1 MFYIKHGTD
10 NFTIIDCCINEN
22 SENILEEIKKIHDEK
37 TITRFILTHPHKD
50 HYTGLTELH
59 ETLNILNFYYVKN
72 NIELTES
79 DDSTTFEE
87 LKKRDN
93 VCYLKKDLKRRYMN
107 EDGNNIKHSGIYI
120 LWPDIESEIF
130 KEELEKCESETKTGN
145 INNISPIIKYSLE
158 NSITCMWMG
167 DLETEMMEKI
177 YENELVDWQEID
189 VLFAPHHGRTTGK
202 VPTDILKKINP
213 KLIVIGEAN
222 SENLDYYENYTH
234 ITQNSCGNILFNCE
248 NNLVEVYVSNGN
260 YAKQFNSYE
269 AETIDEYNEMYK
281 IGEIEV

>member
-107 EDGNNIKHSGIYI
+107 EDGNNIKHSGINI

-130 KEELEKCESETKTGN
+130 KEELEKCENETKTGN

-177 YENELVDWQEID
+177 YENELVDWPEID

-202 VPTDILKKINP
+202 VPTDILKKTNP

-248 NNLVEVYVSNGN
+248 NNLVEVYVSDGN